1 VFQVNQVVCDM
12 IERFAFVFGP
22 KEEYEEEKEE
32 VEDVDEEE
40 VKASP
45 TKGSRKEELNQ
56 EVHPQ
61 ASSSTHRSWRRARLG
76 IWLAS
81 QLVSSLIRRNH

>member
-1 VFQVNQVVCDM
+1 VVCDM

-45 TKGSRKEELNQ
+45 TKGSRKEEL
-56 EVHPQ
+56 
-61 ASSSTHRSWRRARLG
+61 
-76 IWLAS
+76 
-81 QLVSSLIRRNH
+81 

>member
-1 VFQVNQVVCDM
+1 M
-12 IERFAFVFGP
+12 IERFTFVFGP

-45 TKGSRKEELNQ
+45 TKGSRKEEL
-56 EVHPQ
+56 
-61 ASSSTHRSWRRARLG
+61 
-76 IWLAS
+76 
-81 QLVSSLIRRNH
+81 